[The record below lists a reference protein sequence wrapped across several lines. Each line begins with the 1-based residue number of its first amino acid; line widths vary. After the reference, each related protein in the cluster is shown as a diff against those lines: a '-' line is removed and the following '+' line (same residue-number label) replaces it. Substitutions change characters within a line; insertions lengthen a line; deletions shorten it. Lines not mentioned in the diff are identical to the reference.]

1 MYVRS
6 MERLCMI
13 REVLIVVANFCF
25 CSNQFVECCKIST
38 GRIENDCNI
47 HLEVRFPS
55 QLVEVKQIVVLWL
68 LFPRY
73 TYVTHGYVIC
83 CKMSMTRVEND

>member
-1 MYVRS
+1 
-6 MERLCMI
+6 MI

-38 GRIENDCNI
+38 GTIENDCNI

-68 LFPRY
+68 LFLRFSNKLSK
-73 TYVTHGYVIC
+73 TKSHSVI
-83 CKMSMTRVEND
+83 ENKSVIRTIIYCNSGH